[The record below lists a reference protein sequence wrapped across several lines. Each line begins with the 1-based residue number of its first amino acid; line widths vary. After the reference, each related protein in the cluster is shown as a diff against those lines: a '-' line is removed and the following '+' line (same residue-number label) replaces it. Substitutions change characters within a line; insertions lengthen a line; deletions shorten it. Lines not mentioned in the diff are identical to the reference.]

1 MNTQVIT
8 LRGVGKNSTGQ
19 KRVRLPTPAQLIRSD
34 LECETRTNLPIN
46 HCAEMLT
53 RTQRSVAGLFTQP
66 LIFVIWFSVAD
77 GAQQFKITHSSNL
90 QL

>member
-1 MNTQVIT
+1 MQK
-8 LRGVGKNSTGQ
+8 GVGKNSTSQ

-53 RTQRSVAGLFTQP
+53 RTLRSGFGLFTQP
-66 LIFVIWFSVAD
+66 LVSLIRHLYMLQPSQ
-77 GAQQFKITHSSNL
+77 GKYQTHHL
-90 QL
+90 LLLLR